1 MGAIGAIGFGVDSG
15 LWVLMARNGDQP
27 QNVTDLAAS
36 LGVDPLLLSGIH
48 ITHSKALANC
58 FLGRLMRHVSA
69 MGLLMEVRE
78 DEYQPTNY
86 TKALSL
92 PQIGHGYLGL

>member
-15 LWVLMARNGDQP
+15 LWALMAQNGDQP
-27 QNVTDLAAS
+27 QKVTDLAAG
-36 LGVDPLLLSGIH
+36 LGIDSQLLSGLH
-48 ITHSKALANC
+48 ITRLRGLANC

-69 MGLLMEVRE
+69 MGLLIEVGE

>member
-15 LWVLMARNGDQP
+15 LWVLMAQNGDGP
-27 QNVTDLAAS
+27 QKVIDLAMS
-36 LGVDPLLLSGIH
+36 LGIDPRLLSGLYM
-48 ITHSKALANC
+48 TPSKALANC
-58 FLGRLMRHVSA
+58 ILGRLMRHVSA
-69 MGLLMEVRE
+69 MGLLIEVGE

-92 PQIGHGYLGL
+92 PQIGHGYLGM

>member
-15 LWVLMARNGDQP
+15 LWVLMAQNGDQP
-27 QNVTDLAAS
+27 QKVSDLAAS
-36 LGVDPLLLSGIH
+36 LGVDPQLLSGLH
-48 ITHSKALANC
+48 ITRSKILANC
-58 FLGRLMRHVSA
+58 FLGRLMRHISA
-69 MGLLMEVRE
+69 MGLIIEVGE